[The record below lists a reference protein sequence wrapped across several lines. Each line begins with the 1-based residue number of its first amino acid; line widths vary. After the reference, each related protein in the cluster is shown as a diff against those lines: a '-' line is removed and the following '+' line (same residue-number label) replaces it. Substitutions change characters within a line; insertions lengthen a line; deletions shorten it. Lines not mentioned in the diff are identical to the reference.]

1 MEHPNLNILQLEQQF
16 FHPML
21 SWVEIVIEGMESGKE
36 ESKLDIQFLGG
47 ETRERFHKQPE
58 LYDIIQEVFFI

>member
-1 MEHPNLNILQLEQQF
+1 
-16 FHPML
+16 ML